1 MKRHDPGFMLVQ
13 SQYRPPFLLSL
24 AQNGFL
30 TFPRGE
36 KPILRIFASSHPLEG
51 AVAGRGRIICGSL
64 AEQFTIRWGI
74 MQKLWLSGKGLLCE
88 RLVKSMDASLL
99 TSQNS
104 S

>member
-1 MKRHDPGFMLVQ
+1 
-13 SQYRPPFLLSL
+13 
-24 AQNGFL
+24 
-30 TFPRGE
+30 
-36 KPILRIFASSHPLEG
+36 
-51 AVAGRGRIICGSL
+51 
-64 AEQFTIRWGI
+64 